1 MKGLKERLA
10 EQEAKQ
16 AETQTERPAP
26 QAVATPAI
34 PTVDVGIHG
43 TNMGVLKKQPFREFD
58 VARTR
63 PWKYHNRN
71 PAWLKRPEQR
81 SLEESVREHG
91 QLELGLVRTVEGV
104 SGVDAEIVYGY
115 RRSEACRS
123 LSKKFRAR
131 VLPADTT
138 DTECM
143 ALMHVE
149 NKESHD
155 VSELEDARVYQR
167 LLEDRV
173 YANQT
178 EIANSLNVSQVYVSR
193 LLSTTP
199 IFEYDW
205 LLAVFEPVIVDMSV
219 RTASTLAAGL
229 KDPQTQRAMRNAAR
243 RISDSG
249 QIIAANQLINELIGS
264 TGGKRK
270 TKSEKLVLRKKGR
283 SNVAVVTHDG
293 NGNLD
298 LSVLAHEQSPEERD
312 ALIEGIAATL
322 KEHL

>member
-16 AETQTERPAP
+16 GETPLERPAP
-26 QAVATPAI
+26 RAITQPAI
-34 PTVDVGIHG
+34 PTVDVGING
-43 TNMGVLKKQPFREFD
+43 ANMGVLKKQPFREFD

-71 PAWLKRPEQR
+71 PAWLLRPEQR
-81 SLEESVREHG
+81 SLEESIRKHG

-104 SGVDAEIVYGY
+104 PGVDAEIVYGY
-115 RRSEACRS
+115 RRSEACRT

-131 VLPADTT
+131 VLPADTS

-178 EIANSLNVSQVYVSR
+178 EIAKSLNVSQVYVSR

-205 LLAVFEPVIVDMSV
+205 LLAVIEPVIVDMSV

-249 QIIAANQLINELIGS
+249 QIIAANQLITELIGTS
-264 TGGKRK
+264 GGKRK
-270 TKSEKLVLRKKGR
+270 TKSEKVVLRKKGR
-283 SNVAVVTHDG
+283 SNVAVLTHDAS
-293 NGNLD
+293 GNLD
-298 LSVLAHEQSPEERD
+298 LSIVAHQQTPEERE
-312 ALIEGIAATL
+312 ALIERIAAAL

>member
-1 MKGLKERLA
+1 MSSLKERLA

-16 AETQTERPAP
+16 VDSQAQRPAP
-26 QAVATPAI
+26 RTVTAPAI

-58 VARTR
+58 VARIR

-71 PAWLKRPEQR
+71 PAWLTRPEQR
-81 SLEESVREHG
+81 SLQESIRQHG

-104 SGVDAEIVYGY
+104 PGIDAEIVYGY
-115 RRSEACRS
+115 RRSEACIV
-123 LSKKFRAR
+123 LTKKFRAR
-131 VLPADTT
+131 VLPAETE

-178 EIANSLNVSQVYVSR
+178 EIANSLNVSQAYVSR
-193 LLSTTP
+193 LLSTH
-199 IFEYDW
+199 
-205 LLAVFEPVIVDMSV
+205 
-219 RTASTLAAGL
+219 
-229 KDPQTQRAMRNAAR
+229 
-243 RISDSG
+243 
-249 QIIAANQLINELIGS
+249 ANF
-264 TGGKRK
+264 
-270 TKSEKLVLRKKGR
+270 
-283 SNVAVVTHDG
+283 
-293 NGNLD
+293 
-298 LSVLAHEQSPEERD
+298 
-312 ALIEGIAATL
+312 
-322 KEHL
+322 